1 MGNIPLPGASAG
13 LSALADNLHLHQ
25 PSIYDT
31 INSYRNIS
39 TLCDLESTTAAAA
52 QADMNL
58 YNSNDSENSDT
69 PEKYIN
75 SNICNDDKN
84 E

>member
-1 MGNIPLPGASAG
+1 MANILLPGTSAG
-13 LSALADNLHLHQ
+13 LSALTDNLHLHQ

-39 TLCDLESTTAAAA
+39 TLYDLESTAAAAA

-58 YNSNDSENSDT
+58 YNSNDSENSDA
-69 PEKYIN
+69 PEKDVS
-75 SNICNDDKN
+75 SNIYNDDKN